1 MRTAREARRLLQLQG
16 SEQVNAK
23 TTRSLLKDQ
32 PQALTYAENVRELL
46 FSCTERYDFMLCM
59 RPDGSTYGHGGQKC
73 HKGTETSEKDEKE
86 VTRKDVMAAAGNFG
100 LEGKRLATASAKLD
114 ALNDEEFGFVTSM
127 AADSL
132 RTEISPKTGMFTV
145 EEQGLLVKNEKKLL
159 EGFDDQSKLTG
170 GLKKVSDKE
179 VDAMYDIMSPQMK
192 KTMLPSD
199 VAARAKVD
207 NPNYSAEGMRKDLT
221 KRWMEQEGKDLYTG
235 RKINFF
241 EAELEHIQPLSVAGP
256 GYKGA
261 DQIKNFGWIDR
272 NVNQIKGNRTM
283 SNFLDTQVKAY
294 TPAQQQARYDKSY
307 KAKAGKGELKKSAAA
322 DAKKVGDQAEFMIK
336 KYGPGG
342 VKYLARE
349 LGYSNMTNVVGAGGR
364 ARGTDMFGNVQ
375 TKYSKGKRGERL
387 ENTIIRKA
395 PKWSEAD
402 KAKARSLIAQH
413 ANVVKNGGNKQ
424 ASLNNLQSALDK
436 LGPPDP

>member
-1 MRTAREARRLLQLQG
+1 MRQHEFNPVHLEEFYEAAA
-16 SEQVNAK
+16 QV
-23 TTRSLLKDQ
+23 
-32 PQALTYAENVRELL
+32 
-46 FSCTERYDFMLCM
+46 YDFMLCQ

-73 HKGTETSEKDEKE
+73 HKGTETSEDEKE
-86 VTRKDVMAAAGNFG
+86 VSRKDVMASAGNFG

-114 ALNDEEFGFVTSM
+114 ALNDEEFAFVTSM

-145 EEQGLLVKNEKKLL
+145 DERKMLIDNEKKLL
-159 EGFDDQSKLTG
+159 EGFEDQSKLTS
-170 GLKKVSDKE
+170 GLRKVSDKE

-207 NPNYSAEGMRKDLT
+207 NPDYSAEGMRKDLT
-221 KRWMEQEGKDLYTG
+221 KRWMQQEGRDLYTG
-235 RKINFF
+235 RKLSFF

-283 SNFLDTQVKAY
+283 SNFMDTQVKAY

-307 KAKAGKGELKKSAAA
+307 KAKVGKGELKKSAAA
-322 DAKKVGDQAEFMIK
+322 DARKAGTEAEHLIK

-349 LGYSNMTNVVGAGGR
+349 LGFSNMTNVVGAGGR

-395 PKWSEAD
+395 PTWSESD
-402 KAKARSLIAQH
+402 KKKAQSLIAKH
-413 ANVVKNGGNKQ
+413 AAVVKNGGNKQ
-424 ASLNNLQSALDK
+424 ASLNDLQKELDK
-436 LGPPDP
+436 LGPS

>member
-1 MRTAREARRLLQLQG
+1 MRHREFNPVHLEEFYEAA
-16 SEQVNAK
+16 SQV
-23 TTRSLLKDQ
+23 
-32 PQALTYAENVRELL
+32 
-46 FSCTERYDFMLCM
+46 YDFKVCQ
-59 RPDGSTYGHGGQKC
+59 RGDGSYYGTSDNNQC
-73 HKGTETSEKDEKE
+73 RVGTESQKEEKE
-86 VTRKDVMAAAGNFG
+86 VSRDDVMKGSGNFG

-114 ALNDEEFGFVTSM
+114 ALNDEEFAFVTSM

-145 EEQGLLVKNEKKLL
+145 DERKMLIDNEKKLL
-159 EGFDDQSKLTG
+159 DGFEDQTKLTG
-170 GLKKVSDKE
+170 GLRKVSDKE

-207 NPNYSAEGMRKDLT
+207 NPDYSAEGMRKDLT
-221 KRWMEQEGKDLYTG
+221 KRWMQQEGKDLYTG
-235 RKINFF
+235 RKLSFF

-283 SNFLDTQVKAY
+283 SNFMDTQVKAY
-294 TPAQQQARYDKSY
+294 TPAQQQARYDKSAR
-307 KAKAGKGELKKSAAA
+307 AKAGKGELKKSAAA
-322 DAKKVGDQAEFMIK
+322 DAKKAGTEAEHLIK

-342 VKYLARE
+342 VKYLSRE
-349 LGYSNMTNVVGAGGR
+349 LGYSNLTNVVGAGGR

-395 PKWSEAD
+395 PTWSESD
-402 KAKARSLIAQH
+402 KKKAQSLIAKH

-424 ASLNNLQSALDK
+424 ASLNDLQKELDK
-436 LGPPDP
+436 LGPS

>member
-1 MRTAREARRLLQLQG
+1 MRQHDTNPVILEEFYEA
-16 SEQVNAK
+16 
-23 TTRSLLKDQ
+23 
-32 PQALTYAENVRELL
+32 ALEEY
-46 FSCTERYDFMLCM
+46 SFMLCQ

-73 HKGTETSEKDEKE
+73 HKGSETTADEKE
-86 VTRKDVMAAAGNFG
+86 VTRKDVMAGAGNFG

-114 ALNDEEFGFVTSM
+114 ALNDEEFAFVTSM

-145 EEQGLLVKNEKKLL
+145 DERKMLIDNEKKLL
-159 EGFDDQSKLTG
+159 DGFEDQTKLTG
-170 GLKKVSDKE
+170 GLRKVSDKE

-207 NPNYSAEGMRKDLT
+207 NPDYSAEGMRKDLT
-221 KRWMEQEGKDLYTG
+221 KRWMQQEGKDLYTG
-235 RKINFF
+235 RKLSFF

-283 SNFLDTQVKAY
+283 SNFMDTQVKAY
-294 TPAQQQARYDKSY
+294 SPAQQQARYDKSY
-307 KAKAGKGELKKSAAA
+307 QKKVGQGQRKKTAAA
-322 DAKKVGDQAEFMIK
+322 DAKKVSTEADHLIK

-342 VKYLARE
+342 VKYLSRE
-349 LGYSNMTNVVGAGGR
+349 LGFSNMTNVVGAGGR

-375 TKYSKGKRGERL
+375 TKYSSGKRGERL

-395 PKWSEAD
+395 GTWSASD
-402 KAKARSLIAQH
+402 KAKAQSLIAKH

-424 ASLNNLQSALDK
+424 ASLNDLQKQLDK
-436 LGPPDP
+436 LGPS